1 MEDTVER
8 EKNSLKERI
17 WTIIRLWMRNKVSN
31 CCFSIRDEEFED
43 IWDWKP
49 IFSGTHFLTNN
60 EALFNFDGCIEEG
73 LFIRLEDI
81 RCIKMREKREYLY
94 TYINSFADKSMNEV
108 IEAGE
113 KIFQKLEEPNENVER
128 IDNEDSE

>member
-43 IWDWKP
+43 IW
-49 IFSGTHFLTNN
+49 N
-60 EALFNFDGCIEEG
+60 
-73 LFIRLEDI
+73 
-81 RCIKMREKREYLY
+81 
-94 TYINSFADKSMNEV
+94 
-108 IEAGE
+108 
-113 KIFQKLEEPNENVER
+113 
-128 IDNEDSE
+128 